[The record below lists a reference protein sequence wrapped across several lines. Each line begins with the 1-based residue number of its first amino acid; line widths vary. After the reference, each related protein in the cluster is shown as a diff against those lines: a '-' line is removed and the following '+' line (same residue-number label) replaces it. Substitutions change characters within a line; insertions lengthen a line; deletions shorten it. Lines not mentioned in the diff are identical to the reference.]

1 MPFIES
7 PTTFYMGRYVD
18 PNTHQMSDTV
28 LYYDSR
34 DLTTHAVILGMTG
47 SGKTGLGI
55 TLLEEAVIDNVP
67 AIIID
72 PKGDITNLL
81 LTFPELRPED
91 FLPWVN
97 VDDARRAGMDINA
110 YAKVVAERWRQ
121 GLAEWD
127 ITSQR
132 LRMLKESAHFSI
144 YTPGSDAGL
153 PISIL
158 DAMQAPR
165 GGWQPGEDELHR
177 ERISGIVTALL
188 ALVGRNVEPVRDR
201 EHVLISNIFEH
212 AWRSGRDLTLED
224 VIRQVQKPP
233 FTTLGVFDVDTVF
246 PEKERFALA
255 MELNNIIAAPSFRSW
270 IQGEPLDI
278 QSLLY
283 TPDGRPRVS
292 VFYIAHLSEAER
304 MFIVT
309 LLLENTLAWM
319 RTLSG
324 TTSLR
329 ALFYFDEV
337 FGYFPPH
344 PYNPP
349 SKEPIMRML
358 KQARAFGVGTILA
371 TQNPADIDYKGLANA
386 GTWFIGKLQT
396 ENDKKRL
403 LAGLES
409 VVSAGGNLNIEDV
422 RRLLGQL
429 RPREFVLHNV
439 HNQNGPQLF
448 HTRWAMSYLRGPLTR
463 QQIRQLMSE
472 QRSHPMYRS
481 AAALPPSMPPATMP
495 PPPPTLPE
503 MPSTVPPAPSTM
515 PEMGAATGM
524 GGGLPPAPPRPA
536 QSSATVNTVPPSMPP
551 TASYNTAPPPG
562 TTMSDAAAYGGG
574 LVPSGFGATQPPL
587 PSSVAQY
594 FLPVRAS
601 VEQAASRWE
610 QEMRRRLTVALPDAR
625 LAYLPVLLA
634 QAEVRYADR
643 KSGLSLLE
651 TYTYLVPD
659 VQRAGL
665 VRWEEFRAEYIDPR
679 DVEGVPREGALFGA
693 LPPGL
698 SQARRLSELKRE
710 LADYLYKMAAVVV
723 WYNREL
729 DMFGEPGMS
738 KRDFL
743 VQAAAVARQ
752 RRDAEVDKIALRYD
766 DKFDRLESKLRKA
779 ARDLQAERQQSNALR
794 SEELFTM
801 GEAALSLLRGRT
813 TYTLSRVSRSR
824 RFRQRA
830 EDGIFDAQQRIA
842 ELEAEMQ
849 ETEAEMRRELARVD
863 RKWQEIVHA
872 IEEYR
877 ITPYKKDIHLSLFG
891 VGWWPHWLLTA
902 NGQAIQMPAWP

>member
-18 PNTHQMSDTV
+18 PNTHEMQDTV

-55 TLLEEAVIDNVP
+55 TLLEEAVIDNIP

-91 FLPWVN
+91 FRPWVN
-97 VDDARRAGMDINA
+97 VDDARRAGMEVDE
-110 YAKVVAERWRQ
+110 YAQVVAERWRK
-121 GLAEWD
+121 GLAAWD
-127 ITSQR
+127 ITPQR
-132 LRMLKESAHFSI
+132 LRTLKESAHFSI

-165 GGWQPGEDELHR
+165 GGWQPGDDELHR

-212 AWRSGRDLTLED
+212 AWRSGRSLTLED

-233 FTTLGVFDVDTVF
+233 FTTLGVFNVDTVF

-283 TPDGRPRVS
+283 TPEGRPRVS

-337 FGYFPPH
+337 FGYFPPY

-403 LAGLES
+403 LTGLES
-409 VVSAGGNLNIEDV
+409 VVNAGGNLNIADV
-422 RRLLGQL
+422 GNLLGTL

-439 HNQNGPQLF
+439 HDQDGPQF
-448 HTRWAMSYLRGPLTR
+448 FRTRWAMSYLRGPLTR
-463 QQIRQLMSE
+463 QQIRELMAE
-472 QRSHPMYRS
+472 QRSHPLYRPS
-481 AAALPPSMPPATMP
+481 AAVSSPIAPPATMP

-503 MPSTVPPAPSTM
+503 MPPTLPEMPAMPPTM
-515 PEMGAATGM
+515 PEMDA
-524 GGGLPPAPPRPA
+524 GGGTPPAPPRQTQPTYNA
-536 QSSATVNTVPPSMPP
+536 PPSMPP
-551 TASYNTAPPPG
+551 TASNTAAPSPG
-562 TTMSDAAAYGGG
+562 VTMSDVGGYSG
-574 LVPSGFGATQPPL
+574 QVPQGFGVAQPPL

-594 FLPVRAS
+594 FLPLRAS
-601 VEQAASRWE
+601 VEQAASLWE
-610 QEMRRRLTVALPDAR
+610 QETRRRVSNLAAAR
-625 LAYLPVLLA
+625 LAYVPMLLA
-634 QAEVRYADR
+634 QAEIRYADR

-665 VRWEEFRAEYIDPR
+665 VRWEEHRADYIDPR
-679 DVEGVPREGALFGA
+679 DVESTPREGALFGA
-693 LPPGL
+693 LSPGL

-710 LADYLYKMAAVVV
+710 LSDYLYKTAAVTV
-723 WYNREL
+723 WYNRDL
-729 DMFGEPGMS
+729 ALYGEPGMS

-743 VQAAAVARQ
+743 VQTATIARQ
-752 RRDAEVDKIALRYD
+752 RRDAEVDKVALRYD

-779 ARDLQAERQQSNALR
+779 ARDLQAGRQQSDALR
-794 SEELFTM
+794 NEELFTM

-824 RFRQRA
+824 RFRQRY
-830 EDGIFDAQQRIA
+830 EDRTFDAQQRIQ

-849 ETEAEMRRELARVD
+849 ETEAQMRQELERID
-863 RKWQEIVHA
+863 RKWREVA
-872 IEEYR
+872 RAVEEYR

-891 VGWWPHWLLTA
+891 VGWWPHWVLSE
-902 NGQAIQMPAWP
+902 NGQVILMPAWP

>member
-7 PTTFYMGRYVD
+7 PTTFYMGRYVA
-18 PNTHQMSDTV
+18 PSTHEMTDTV

-55 TLLEEAVIDNVP
+55 TLLEEAVIDHIP
-67 AIIID
+67 AIVID

-91 FLPWVN
+91 FRPWVN
-97 VDDARRAGMDINA
+97 VDDARRAGMDVEA
-110 YAKVVAERWRQ
+110 YAQVVAERWRQ

-127 ITSQR
+127 ITPQR
-132 LRMLKESAHFSI
+132 LRTLKDSAHFSI

-165 GGWQPGEDELHR
+165 GGWQPGDDELHR

-188 ALVGRNVEPVRDR
+188 ALVGRDVEPVRDR
-201 EHVLISNIFEH
+201 EHVLISNIFEY
-212 AWRSGRDLTLED
+212 AWRAGRDLTLED

-233 FTTLGVFDVDTVF
+233 FATLGVFDVDTVF

-283 TPDGRPRVS
+283 TPEGRPRVS
-292 VFYIAHLSEAER
+292 IFYIAHLSEAER

-309 LLLENTLAWM
+309 LLLENALAWM

-409 VVSAGGNLNIEDV
+409 VANEGGHLDITDMSD
-422 RRLLGQL
+422 LLGTL

-439 HNQNGPQLF
+439 HDPGGPQMF
-448 HTRWAMSYLRGPLTR
+448 YTRWAMSYLRGPLTR
-463 QQIRQLMSE
+463 QQIRQLMAE
-472 QRSHPMYRS
+472 QRSRPMYRPVG
-481 AAALPPSMPPATMP
+481 AATSPTMPPPPDTLPEMPPTMPEMP
-495 PPPPTLPE
+495 PPPPT
-503 MPSTVPPAPSTM
+503 M
-515 PEMGAATGM
+515 PEMGTG
-524 GGGLPPAPPRPA
+524 GAWASAPPRTA
-536 QSSATVNTVPPSMPP
+536 QPTYSPPPSMPP
-551 TASYNTAPPPG
+551 TASSG
-562 TTMSDAAAYGGG
+562 TGPLAGGTESGATGYGGA
-574 LVPSGFGATQPPL
+574 VPQGFSTAQPPL
-587 PSSVAQY
+587 PTSVAQY
-594 FLPVRAS
+594 FLAARQS
-601 VEQAASRWE
+601 VEQAASLWE
-610 QEMRRRLTVALPDAR
+610 QETRRRLGNIADAR
-625 LAYLPVLLA
+625 LAYVPMLLA

-643 KSGLSLLE
+643 KSGISLLE

-665 VRWEEFRAEYIDPR
+665 VRWEEYRTDYIDPR
-679 DVEGVPREGALFGA
+679 EVSRTPERGALFGV

-698 SQARRLSELKRE
+698 GQARRLSELKRE
-710 LADYLYKMAAVVV
+710 LTDYLYKTAAVTV
-723 WYNREL
+723 WYNRKL
-729 DMFGEPGMS
+729 ALFGEPGMS

-743 VQAAAVARQ
+743 VQAYALARQ
-752 RRDAEVDKIALRYD
+752 RRDAEVDKIIARYD

-779 ARDLQAERQQSNALR
+779 ARDLQAERQQSEALR
-794 SEELFTM
+794 SEELFTI

-830 EDGIFDAQQRIA
+830 EDGIFDAQQRIQ
-842 ELEAEMQ
+842 ELEAQLQ
-849 ETEAEMRRELARVD
+849 ETEAEMKQELARVD
-863 RKWQEIVHA
+863 RKWISVAESV
-872 IEEYR
+872 EEYR

-891 VGWWPHWLLTA
+891 VGWWPHWLTVSD
-902 NGQAIQMPAWP
+902 GQTVLMPAWP

>member
-18 PNTHQMSDTV
+18 PQTHSLQDAV

-55 TLLEEAVIDNVP
+55 TLLEEAVLDNIP
-67 AIIID
+67 AIVID

-81 LTFPELRPED
+81 LTFPELRAED
-91 FLPWVN
+91 FRPWVN
-97 VDDARRAGMDINA
+97 VDDARRAGMEIDA
-110 YAKVVAERWRQ
+110 YAQVVAERWRK

-127 ITSQR
+127 ITPQR
-132 LRMLKESAHFSI
+132 LRTFKESAHFSI

-165 GGWQPGEDELHR
+165 GGWQQGDDELHR
-177 ERISGIVTALL
+177 ERINGIVTALL

-201 EHVLISNIFEH
+201 EHVLIANIFEH

-233 FTTLGVFDVDTVF
+233 FSTLGVFDVDTVF

-283 TPDGRPRVS
+283 TPEGRPRVS
-292 VFYIAHLSEAER
+292 VFYIAHLNEAER

-358 KQARAFGVGTILA
+358 KQARAFGVGTVLA

-403 LAGLES
+403 LSGLES
-409 VVSAGGNLNIEDV
+409 VASAVGDLHIADV
-422 RRLLGQL
+422 GDLLGTL

-439 HNQNGPQLF
+439 HDQGGPQLF

-463 QQIRQLMSE
+463 QQIRQLMAD
-472 QRSHPMYRS
+472 QRAHPLYQPANTM
-481 AAALPPSMPPATMP
+481 AAPTVPPSTAPPPPTTLPEMPPTLPEAP
-495 PPPPTLPE
+495 PAPPTLPE
-503 MPSTVPPAPSTM
+503 MGT
-515 PEMGAATGM
+515 
-524 GGGLPPAPPRPA
+524 GGGFPP
-536 QSSATVNTVPPSMPP
+536 PPSR
-551 TASYNTAPPPG
+551 SAPPPSTAPH
-562 TTMSDAAAYGGG
+562 TTAGAPEGSGYGQA
-574 LVPSGFGATQPPL
+574 VPPGFVTAQPPL

-594 FLPVRAS
+594 VLPLRAS
-601 VEQAASRWE
+601 VEQAAAQWE
-610 QEMRRRLTVALPDAR
+610 QQAHRRLGDLSGAQ

-634 QAEVRYADR
+634 QAEIRYADR
-643 KSGLSLLE
+643 KSGISLLE

-659 VQRAGL
+659 VPRAGL
-665 VRWEEFRAEYIDPR
+665 VRWEEHRADYIDPR
-679 DVEGVPREGALFGA
+679 ELAHTPQEGALFGV

-698 SQARRLSELKRE
+698 SQARRLSALKRE
-710 LADYLYKMAAVVV
+710 LTDYLYKTAAVTV
-723 WYNREL
+723 WYNPKL
-729 DMFGEPGMS
+729 KLFGEPNMS

-743 VQAAAVARQ
+743 VQATAIARQ
-752 RRDAEVDKIALRYD
+752 QRDAEVDKIVLRYD
-766 DKFDRLESKLRKA
+766 DKFDRLESKMRKA
-779 ARDLQAERQQSNALR
+779 VRDLQAERQQSEALR
-794 SEELFTM
+794 SEELFTI

-849 ETEAEMRRELARVD
+849 ETDAEMRQELARVD
-863 RKWQEIVHA
+863 RKWREIAQAV
-872 IEEYR
+872 EEYR

-891 VGWWPHWLLTA
+891 VGWWPHWLLA
-902 NGQAIQMPAWP
+902 PYGEVIVMPAWP